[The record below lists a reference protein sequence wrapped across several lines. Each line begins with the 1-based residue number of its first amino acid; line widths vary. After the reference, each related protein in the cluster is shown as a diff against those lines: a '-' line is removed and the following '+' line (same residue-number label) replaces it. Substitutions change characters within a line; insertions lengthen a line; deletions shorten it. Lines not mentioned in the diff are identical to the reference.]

1 MPDLSSHNTS
11 GFTGSNTESS
21 ENNNEDNVTEYRV
34 GGSTPLNLAV
44 MRNVDIKIIK
54 IFVDAGADL
63 ETTDDKGMTP
73 FLWAV
78 RNANQECVEYLVNA
92 GANMQATNN
101 GGQTALHICAGGGK
115 LFFE

>member
-1 MPDLSSHNTS
+1 M
-11 GFTGSNTESS
+11 
-21 ENNNEDNVTEYRV
+21 
-34 GGSTPLNLAV
+34 
-44 MRNVDIKIIK
+44 IKF
-54 IFVDAGADL
+54 FVDAGSDL

-101 GGQTALHICAGGGK
+101 GGQTALHICAGDGK